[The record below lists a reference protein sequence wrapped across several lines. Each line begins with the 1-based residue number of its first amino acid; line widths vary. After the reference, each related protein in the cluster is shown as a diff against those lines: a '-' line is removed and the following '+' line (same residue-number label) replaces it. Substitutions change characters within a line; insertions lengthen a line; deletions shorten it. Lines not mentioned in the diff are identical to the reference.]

1 MLRMTLLIPMLIS
14 IAISQGCV
22 STHKISEYHLDSD
35 RSSYYPL
42 AVISSDKS
50 PEVTSDSSYE
60 SSGVAGTGTRVCYD
74 LATSPDS
81 LLIGAIACIPLMI
94 FDVAAASVETVQD
107 DTADNETQSKTEHM
121 ISRLKVAAGNNAL
134 QENIIKVLQKRDAP
148 AKAVSIKVIDTADSV
163 DDEDYALLERKFS
176 NELKS
181 LAGQGYKKA
190 LLTNVVLARVK
201 ERDYI
206 SKENFTL
213 YCLQL
218 QVNGTLVDT
227 ISGDKISS
235 HSPGMERCLSLESW
249 RRDNTLEFT
258 VAKMQEVLSTDIL
271 EELLFVHYAKSL
283 ENEEILIEP
292 VHPKLNNEWDG
303 YYVKDLKPVTLK
315 DYSTIT
321 LKLHF
326 TDIDST
332 PTFSWKEINI
342 PGAEDISYDFR
353 INAGREK
360 ILQARKSHV
369 PFSDEVIPVTRYI
382 KESDFIYRKNDLK
395 TTSHKP
401 DIELNPCSWYYWS
414 VKANYNLNG
423 YPRST
428 RWSSYSGSSFPIRTS
443 ADENNPDCW
452 DSKVD
457 WGPVGATD

>member
-1 MLRMTLLIPMLIS
+1 MFRMIVLIPLLIT

-60 SSGVAGTGTRVCYD
+60 SNVAGTGTKACID
-74 LATSPDS
+74 LATSPD
-81 LLIGAIACIPLMI
+81 GAIAAVIACIPLMI
-94 FDVAAASVETVQD
+94 FDVAAASVESVQD
-107 DTADNETQSKTEHM
+107 DIADNETQSKTEQM
-121 ISRLKVAAGNNAL
+121 ISRLKVAVGNNAL
-134 QENIIKVLQKRDAP
+134 QENIIEVLKNRNAP
-148 AKAVSIKVIDTADSV
+148 AKAISMNLIDTTDSV
-163 DDEDYALLERKFS
+163 DDEDYALLQRNFS
-176 NELKS
+176 NKLKS
-181 LAGQGYKKA
+181 LADQGYKKA
-190 LLTNVVLARVK
+190 LLTNVVFARVK
-201 ERDYI
+201 ERDYL

-218 QVNGTLVDT
+218 RVNGTLIDT
-227 ISGDKISS
+227 VSGDEISS
-235 HSPGMERCLSLESW
+235 HSPRIERCLSLESW
-249 RRDNTLEFT
+249 RKDNTLEST
-258 VAKMQEVLSTDIL
+258 VTKMQEALSTDIL
-271 EELLFVHYAKSL
+271 EELLFVHYTKTL

-292 VHPKLNNEWDG
+292 IHPKLNNEWDG
-303 YYVKDLKPVTLK
+303 YYAKDLKPATRK

-369 PFSDEVIPVTRYI
+369 PLSDEVIPVTRYV
-382 KESDFIYRKNDLK
+382 KESDYIYRKNDLK

-457 WGPVGATD
+457 WGPIGATD